1 MKSINSK
8 VMAIIAI
15 IMAMLIACFVVVE
28 IFISKVNASFNES
41 EETKN
46 EYVLI
51 YKNIIDGE
59 RAGLN
64 IRNLYI
70 IPEDK
75 NTLTILENSVNDLV
89 TNREE

>member
-1 MKSINSK
+1 MLKSINSK

-46 EYVLI
+46 EYVLYI
-51 YKNIIDGE
+51 KILSMVKE
-59 RAGLN
+59 R
-64 IRNLYI
+64 
-70 IPEDK
+70 
-75 NTLTILENSVNDLV
+75 DLI
-89 TNREE
+89 

>member
-1 MKSINSK
+1 MLKSINSK

-51 YKNIIDGE
+51 I
-59 RAGLN
+59 
-64 IRNLYI
+64 
-70 IPEDK
+70 
-75 NTLTILENSVNDLV
+75 
-89 TNREE
+89 